1 MVPEQMNMCVEKHIM
16 LTPYIKTCKKNPTT
30 HNYLGTI
37 MHLKTKKKKSSKP
50 SRKKKIIFMNRIVKD
65 FFQLGFKIIN
75 QEEKIRLL
83 ITFNFPQ
90 IKNFCS

>member
-1 MVPEQMNMCVEKHIM
+1 MQ
-16 LTPYIKTCKKNPTT
+16 KKPNNPQLFRNN
-30 HNYLGTI
+30 HAS
-37 MHLKTKKKKSSKP
+37 KDKKKKKNSKP